1 MKRWIFK
8 GALCASLLVGL
19 SGCMVSSGPL
29 NADEAILGTWSSDES
44 AAVYDISRATDG
56 RLEIQGHSALSGRE
70 IMISDVSWD
79 GEVLKFKS
87 YVPATDHRAEREA
100 RLINSKTMKTKIFS
114 NGEVYE
120 YVFTKTGQ
128 GSTGVSRRPSL
139 DGSDER

>member
-1 MKRWIFK
+1 MKRWIVK
-8 GALCASLLVGL
+8 GALCASLWVGL

-44 AAVYDISRATDG
+44 VAVYDISRAADG
-56 RLEIQGHSALSGRE
+56 RLEILGHSTLSGRE

-79 GEVLKFKS
+79 GKVLKFKS

-100 RLINSKTMKTKIFS
+100 RLINSKTMKAKIFS

-128 GSTGVSRRPSL
+128 GSTGVSRRPGL
-139 DGSDER
+139 DGSNER